1 MNTLVG
7 KKATYSAIIG
17 VVLQEERDVCGVTQA
32 SAAIAAGLTQSTWAR
47 LENGKACTI
56 ENLAKACTA
65 FRLELWQLIKVVDD
79 RVNVL
84 KAEGIEIVYES
95 PSEIEMKNSEEWIT
109 SNSQLSKIGLAA
121 LAGAAGVAI
130 VGLFPAASTL
140 AASGIAGYLSKRF
153 PDTTKK

>member
-47 LENGKACTI
+47 LENGKACT
-56 ENLAKACTA
+56 
-65 FRLELWQLIKVVDD
+65 
-79 RVNVL
+79 
-84 KAEGIEIVYES
+84 
-95 PSEIEMKNSEEWIT
+95 
-109 SNSQLSKIGLAA
+109 
-121 LAGAAGVAI
+121 AGVAI